1 MKVLAKTGIFFSKM
15 SKLILQT
22 LETGFKNL
30 EKRILGNNP
39 QMKFLVKHVCVF
51 FFLKNVKTG
60 FENPEKE
67 S

>member
-1 MKVLAKTGIFFSKM
+1 M

-22 LETGFKNL
+22 LETGFEIS
-30 EKRILGNNP
+30 EKRIFEYNP
-39 QMKFLVKHVCVF
+39 QVKNSWKICF
-51 FFLKNVKTG
+51 KTG